1 LDALVSAVETCGPND
16 LIGDVAIRADD
27 NLCLVVNE
35 HGIVLGRLGPKEL
48 ASPPDSTV
56 EAVMRPGP
64 ATVRADEPLNELLDR
79 MAKHRIQ
86 AMIVTTPEG
95 RLLGVIRPAE
105 DGSTEAL
112 SARATATDEQ
122 IPLGGILP

>member
-1 LDALVSAVETCGPND
+1 
-16 LIGDVAIRADD
+16 LIGNVASPEEPEG
-27 NLCLVVNE
+27 CVVVNE
-35 HGIVLGRLGPKEL
+35 HTIVLGRLGPKEL
-48 ASPPDSTV
+48 ASPPDSYV

-79 MAKHRIQ
+79 MAKHRIE

-122 IPLGGILP
+122 IPLGGILR